1 MQAARKEE
9 VCMAVIEKK
18 LKLLGTKG
26 NAEVVALFDSG
37 ASYSFIQPELARKLE
52 LPVRL
57 AALRSFGTARKGH
70 RLTARERITLDF
82 ALDGLRL
89 SDEFLLLPGMSD
101 AVIIGAATMQ
111 KWRMK
116 LDFEHDRV
124 ILDPRVAKL
133 RLVEIGGD

>member
-1 MQAARKEE
+1 
-9 VCMAVIEKK
+9 MAVIEKK
-18 LKLLGTKG
+18 LKLVGTKG
-26 NAEVVALFDSG
+26 KAEVLALFDSG
-37 ASYSFIQPELARKLE
+37 ASYSFIQPELARKQE
-52 LPVRL
+52 RPVRL
-57 AALRSFGTARKGH
+57 TSPRSFGTAKRGH
-70 RLTARERITLDF
+70 RLTSRERVTLDF

-89 SDEFLLLPGMSD
+89 SDEFLLLPGMTD

-133 RLVEIGGD
+133 RLVEIGSGE